1 MSEKQYFK
9 TGPRSILV
17 FILKLAL
24 TGLALY
30 FVGKKVDLRE
40 ILTGIKDLNPLW
52 FLLGLITFLAAKLLS
67 TYRLWQLFKSL
78 GYQLETG
85 FNISVFFIGSF
96 FNLFL
101 PSSVGGDG
109 VKAML
114 IVEKTDCRKR
124 DALAAVF
131 LDRLSGMAALIALTS
146 LMLILAQPQLE
157 WKWINWLFW
166 PALILAMPVYLFI
179 QTRIF
184 RAFASSALNVSLLSL
199 VIQAIH
205 LLSAW
210 FLFIGLGGKEL
221 VLDYLSVFMA
231 SVSASVVPITIGG
244 FGIRELVSGYLG
256 EALHLDKQLAV
267 SLAFTYF
274 VVILLSSLPGLPLM
288 IINLL
293 RKKA

>member
-1 MSEKQYFK
+1 MSEKHFFK
-9 TGPRSILV
+9 AGPKSILI
-17 FILKLAL
+17 FTAKLAL
-24 TGLALY
+24 TALALY

-40 ILTGIKDLNPLW
+40 IIQGLANLQIGW
-52 FLLGLITFLAAKLLS
+52 FVLGLTAFLSAKLIS
-67 TYRLWQLFKSL
+67 TYRLWLLFKSL
-78 GYQLETG
+78 GYKLDTG

-131 LDRLSGMAALIALTS
+131 LDRLSGMAALVALTA
-146 LMLILAQPQLE
+146 LMLILAQPQIE
-157 WKWINWLFW
+157 WQWLNLLFW
-166 PALILAMPVYLFI
+166 PALVLAMPVYMFI
-179 QTRIF
+179 QSRVFKVFSNST
-184 RAFASSALNVSLLSL
+184 LPVTLLSL
-199 VIQAIH
+199 LIQSIH

-210 FLFIGLGGKEL
+210 FLLIGLGGKER

-231 SVSASVVPITIGG
+231 SVSAAVVPITIGG

-256 EALHLDKQLAV
+256 EALQLDKQLAV

-274 VVILLSSLPGLPLM
+274 IVILLSSLPGLPLM